1 MTEDAS
7 GMMIVQGVFRV
18 RPEERADY
26 LAHAE
31 ETMRTSREEHGCLE
45 YVLAA
50 DPIDPGRIVLS
61 ERWQSKA
68 DLDAHARGLAARRR
82 EAAARG
88 DASGPEAISR
98 EITVFE
104 VASAT
109 TLG

>member
-1 MTEDAS
+1 MTADTS

-18 RPEERADY
+18 GPDERADY

-31 ETMRTSREEHGCLE
+31 ETMRVSRQESGCLE

-50 DPIDPGRIVLS
+50 DPIDPGRIILS
-61 ERWQSKA
+61 ERWQSRA

-109 TLG
+109 PLG